1 MANGIDFVIGGKDQ
15 ASPAL
20 SEVEK
25 SMDKLLDQQIE
36 YDRIQRKLASRNTD
50 LGQSYDDMVDEVTGY
65 HKAVAK
71 SVTQVDKSTTS
82 IEKNTQAAKK
92 SESSSSKL
100 AAVIGGL
107 AAAYVALKGVVAA
120 AASIDKINAAFD
132 LQTASVK
139 KLNSALNVR
148 GHAAASQGMQ
158 DFAAQMQKLTG
169 VGDEVTIGLMS
180 QATEMGFATG
190 AINDATKAAIGLSDV
205 TGKSLEQSLSDVKA
219 ALQGNFDAFT
229 GLNPQIM
236 YMRTNQEKLAAVMK
250 IAGQGLRD
258 QSQNMLTVE
267 GSGKR
272 ATGAFGDLLES
283 IGAIL
288 APVRVLINAGIQKLS
303 ESLQSVL
310 APAVEYANE
319 VLANIGPMIDWVKE
333 KIVQGVN
340 IIIGAFTFLEVII
353 TNLGSVWDLI
363 AASAELA
370 MISTIESVKY
380 ALTEVI
386 PAYATW
392 FGENF
397 VNLIRDGLNL
407 AFTVVVNHVAKI
419 IDAFQALWNFIASGG
434 TSDILG
440 QLGEI
445 AGRSYL
451 EGFESSLTSL
461 PEIAG
466 RKLTDREKEL
476 AEKVGAIGSRLGD
489 EFTNKMKERMI
500 GVGDTL
506 GSELQSASDN
516 FNLKGQNHILMQGI
530 NATESR
536 LLTRGPANT
545 YESRMLDET
554 KRQGMI
560 LLRTGEWVQATAEEM
575 AEMNRQNK
583 DAVKLVPVI

>member
-1 MANGIDFVIGGKDQ
+1 
-15 ASPAL
+15 
-20 SEVEK
+20 
-25 SMDKLLDQQIE
+25 
-36 YDRIQRKLASRNTD
+36 
-50 LGQSYDDMVDEVTGY
+50 
-65 HKAVAK
+65 
-71 SVTQVDKSTTS
+71 
-82 IEKNTQAAKK
+82 
-92 SESSSSKL
+92 
-100 AAVIGGL
+100 
-107 AAAYVALKGVVAA
+107 
-120 AASIDKINAAFD
+120 
-132 LQTASVK
+132 
-139 KLNSALNVR
+139 
-148 GHAAASQGMQ
+148 
-158 DFAAQMQKLTG
+158 
-169 VGDEVTIGLMS
+169 
-180 QATEMGFATG
+180 
-190 AINDATKAAIGLSDV
+190 
-205 TGKSLEQSLSDVKA
+205 
-219 ALQGNFDAFT
+219 
-229 GLNPQIM
+229 
-236 YMRTNQEKLAAVMK
+236 
-250 IAGQGLRD
+250 
-258 QSQNMLTVE
+258 
-267 GSGKR
+267 
-272 ATGAFGDLLES
+272 
-283 IGAIL
+283 
-288 APVRVLINAGIQKLS
+288 
-303 ESLQSVL
+303 
-310 APAVEYANE
+310 
-319 VLANIGPMIDWVKE
+319 MIDWVKE